1 MSQIIE
7 ANVFNIAENY
17 HALISMI
24 NTVEKLSALQSDYIV
39 KRFNSKVKIAVFAAK
54 EISGRFVFLDES
66 TPPGNTIELRILRE
80 LLNEF
85 KDLARIMELGL
96 DVEDF
101 DYGTDMAELHYSYQ
115 GAFKAL
121 HRDISA
127 LNELLPANQLQAA

>member
-1 MSQIIE
+1 MSQSIE
-7 ANVFNIAENY
+7 ANLFNIAENY
-17 HALISMI
+17 YALISMI

-39 KRFNSKVKIAVFAAK
+39 KRFNSKVKIAAFAAK

-66 TPPGNTIELRILRE
+66 TSPGNIIELRVLRE

-101 DYGTDMAELHYSYQ
+101 EYGTDMAELHYSYQ

-121 HRDISA
+121 YRDISA